1 MWASGMVCTF
11 FTFKLFDITSITNNS
26 DIDLLAKRRL
36 ASNTPNMNS
45 SPPSNVTVNFAGLA
59 DLMHGRNA
67 VPNALDPIPMHPQP
81 RHPPRISLDLFCVR
95 YDISDNLRGKL
106 VTLGIQGPHALRF
119 LVDGVS
125 VVRVSCCWVNW
136 ESCEMQR
143 SAGRM
148 VMVMRRTYVLVGHET
163 VILVSIG
170 LLQTTDFCDLDM
182 YNNVTLRTTHIA
194 HYM

>member
-59 DLMHGRNA
+59 DLMHGQNA
-67 VPNALDPIPMHPQP
+67 VANAPDPIPIHPQP

-95 YDISDNLRGKL
+95 YDISDNLHRKL

-119 LVDGVS
+119 LVDGDLHG
-125 VVRVSCCWVNW
+125 
-136 ESCEMQR
+136 E
-143 SAGRM
+143 GK
-148 VMVMRRTYVLVGHET
+148 
-163 VILVSIG
+163 
-170 LLQTTDFCDLDM
+170 LLLGELGELRDAEERWKDGDGNEENIRARWSGNSHSRQHWTFT
-182 YNNVTLRTTHIA
+182 NNRLL
-194 HYM
+194 